1 MRHSIDTIFCLSCG
15 VEVAEPLRRTASL
28 RCHDC
33 REAGA
38 PISFELALRA
48 REVCRAEARQW
59 SLGAVPIAPP
69 EAASIASQ

>member
-1 MRHSIDTIFCLSCG
+1 MPRSVEALFCLSCG
-15 VEVAEPLRRTASL
+15 VEPAEPLRRTASL

-48 REVCRAEARQW
+48 RENCRAQAAR
-59 SLGAVPIAPP
+59 AF
-69 EAASIASQ
+69 EAAVSDRPHAA

>member
-1 MRHSIDTIFCLSCG
+1 MRRSVDPLFCLSCG
-15 VEVAEPLRRTASL
+15 VERAEPLRRTASL

-48 REVCRAEARQW
+48 REICRAQATHAFE
-59 SLGAVPIAPP
+59 G
-69 EAASIASQ
+69 AASDRQPAA

>member
-1 MRHSIDTIFCLSCG
+1 MPRSVEALFCLSCG
-15 VEVAEPLRRTASL
+15 VEPAEPLRRTASL

-48 REVCRAEARQW
+48 RENCRAQAAR
-59 SLGAVPIAPP
+59 GF
-69 EAASIASQ
+69 EAAVSDRPHAA

>member
-1 MRHSIDTIFCLSCG
+1 MRRSVETLFCLSCSAELG
-15 VEVAEPLRRTASL
+15 EPLRRTASL

-48 REVCRAEARQW
+48 REIYRAQATYAFE
-59 SLGAVPIAPP
+59 GAVSDRQH
-69 EAASIASQ
+69 AA

>member
-1 MRHSIDTIFCLSCG
+1 MPRSVATHFCLSCG
-15 VEVAEPLRRTASL
+15 VELAEPLRRTASL

-48 REVCRAEARQW
+48 RELCRAQATHALE
-59 SLGAVPIAPP
+59 GAVSHRRP
-69 EAASIASQ
+69 AA

>member
-1 MRHSIDTIFCLSCG
+1 MPRSVEALFCLSCG
-15 VEVAEPLRRTASL
+15 VEPAEPLRRTASL

-48 REVCRAEARQW
+48 RENCRAQAARAFEADVSDR
-59 SLGAVPIAPP
+59 PH
-69 EAASIASQ
+69 AA

>member
-1 MRHSIDTIFCLSCG
+1 MRRSVDALYCLSCG
-15 VEVAEPLRRTASL
+15 VELREPLRRTASL

-48 REVCRAEARQW
+48 REICRAQATHVFD
-59 SLGAVPIAPP
+59 GAVSGGRH
-69 EAASIASQ
+69 AA

>member
-1 MRHSIDTIFCLSCG
+1 MRPNVDALFCLSCG
-15 VEVAEPLRRTASL
+15 VEPAEPLRRTASL

-48 REVCRAEARQW
+48 RDICRAQATHAFE
-59 SLGAVPIAPP
+59 GAVSDRRP
-69 EAASIASQ
+69 AA

>member
-1 MRHSIDTIFCLSCG
+1 MRRSLDAHFCLSCG
-15 VEVAEPLRRTASL
+15 VELAEPLCRTASL

-48 REVCRAEARQW
+48 REICRAQATHVFED
-59 SLGAVPIAPP
+59 AVSDRRP
-69 EAASIASQ
+69 AA

>member
-1 MRHSIDTIFCLSCG
+1 MRLSVDALFCLSCG
-15 VEVAEPLRRTASL
+15 VELGEPLCRTASL

-48 REVCRAEARQW
+48 REICRAQATHAFEGTVSDRR
-59 SLGAVPIAPP
+59 S
-69 EAASIASQ
+69 AA